1 MKPNVKVERLSDVE
15 EQNEI
20 DTAGASATQAP
31 RSYLFSWGPAENKKY
46 IRLIDTP
53 GVGDTRGTLV
63 DNENFAR
70 ILDFI
75 AGFK

>member
-1 MKPNVKVERLSDVE
+1 MKANVKVEKTGDLEVE
-15 EQNEI
+15 NEHFG
-20 DTAGASATQAP
+20 TGQSATQAP
-31 RSYLFSWGPAENKKY
+31 RSYLFSWGPESNRKY

-53 GVGDTRGTLV
+53 GVGDIRGV
-63 DNENFAR
+63 KADNENFAK